1 MIATE
6 RISHIVDVELSKRG
20 RVGHVVL
27 LLCASAMTIG
37 LASLWAT
44 EPALPLRTHVAFAM
58 MVAIGGAWTAYAAWV
73 LTTRSVLLARHR
85 VVAAW
90 MGVIFSTA
98 FAVLFAAVG
107 YTGNFG
113 AMPYA
118 AAGVEL
124 VLVGAAIVMLVRARQ
139 RFAQL
144 VARRDAL
151 QHAADGARS

>member
-6 RISHIVDVELSKRG
+6 RIRHLVDVELSKRG
-20 RVGHVVL
+20 RIGHIAL
-27 LLCASAMTIG
+27 LMCASAMTVG
-37 LASLWAT
+37 LVMLWAT
-44 EPALPLRTHVAFAM
+44 ETGLPLRTHVAFAL

-85 VVAAW
+85 IVAAW
-90 MGVIFSTA
+90 MGVIFSSA
-98 FAVLFAAVG
+98 FTVLFAIVG

-124 VLVGAAIVMLVRARQ
+124 VLVAAAIVMLVRARR
-139 RFAQL
+139 RFAAL

-151 QHAADGARS
+151 SA